1 MTHGTHYPHHDTA
14 RSRAYD
20 AGIYDGRDE
29 GVDSGIYLVIAGMLL
44 LIAALAFSGLSH
56 DEIAGTRGGL
66 VLTQPER

>member
-1 MTHGTHYPHHDTA
+1 MAHGTHYPHHDRT

-20 AGIYDGRDE
+20 AVIHDDHDE
-29 GVDSGIYLVIAGMLL
+29 GVDSSIYLVIAGVLL

-56 DEIAGTRGGL
+56 DEIAGTPGGL